1 MDNGEG
7 KRAAVRPATVRPP
20 AAAPVP
26 ATLILGLGN
35 PLRGDDGVGVRLAQ
49 MLAARRLPAGVEV
62 VDGGTQGLGL
72 VGLFEG
78 RQRAIVID
86 AAEMGRRPGEF
97 VRFTP
102 QQVRLPGP
110 DETGFSVHEAGL
122 REALLLADA
131 LGILPGEVVL
141 YGVQPARI
149 EWDAGLSP
157 QVEAALPALVE
168 AVVGE
173 VMAGTWPTGER
184 VDACY

>member
-7 KRAAVRPATVRPP
+7 ERAA
-20 AAAPVP
+20 AAVP
-26 ATLILGLGN
+26 DTLILGLGN

-49 MLAARRLPAGVEV
+49 MLTGRRLPAGVEV

-72 VGLFEG
+72 VALLEG
-78 RQRAIVID
+78 RRRAIVID

-97 VRFTP
+97 VRFAP
-102 QQVRLPGP
+102 DEARLPGA
-110 DETGFSVHEAGL
+110 EGAGFSVHEAGL
-122 REALLLADA
+122 REALLLAHA
-131 LGILPGEVVL
+131 LGILPDEVVV

-168 AVVGE
+168 AVVDE
-173 VMAGTWPTGER
+173 ATATN
-184 VDACY
+184 